1 MLLVIDV
8 GNTNIVLGVY
18 QGEQLLRHW
27 RLGTATERS
36 SDEYGVLLEQFL
48 GLAGCG
54 LKDITAAILS
64 CVVPP
69 VEWIIVHALE
79 EYLHL
84 TPMIVGPGIKT
95 GVRILYDNPKEVG
108 ADRIVNA
115 VAALARH
122 AGPMIVV
129 DFGTATT
136 FDAISKEGDY
146 LGGAI
151 CPGITISME
160 ALFRQASKLPRVNF
174 AKPESVIGRSTVTS
188 MQAGLFYGYVGLVD
202 GIVERMAAELGGGEV
217 RVIATGGL
225 AKLIGPASRYI
236 KDVDNLLT
244 LEGLRLLYERNR

>member
-8 GNTNIVLGVY
+8 GNTNIVFGVF
-18 QGEQLLRHW
+18 QGEQLVRHW

-36 SDEYGVLLEQFL
+36 SDEYGALLEQFMSMA
-48 GLAGCG
+48 GLG
-54 LKDITAAILS
+54 LKDITATILS

-69 VEWIIVHALE
+69 VEWIIIHTLE

-115 VAALARH
+115 VAALAH
-122 AGPMIVV
+122 HPGPMIIV

-136 FDAISKEGDY
+136 FDAVSKEGDY

-151 CPGITISME
+151 CPGISISME
-160 ALFRQASKLPRVNF
+160 ALFREASKLPRVTF
-174 AKPESVIGRSTVTS
+174 SKPDSIIGRNTVTS

-217 RVIATGGL
+217 RVVATGGL

-236 KDVDNLLT
+236 KEVDSLLT
-244 LEGLRLLYERNR
+244 LNGLRLLYERNR

>member
-1 MLLVIDV
+1 
-8 GNTNIVLGVY
+8 
-18 QGEQLLRHW
+18 
-27 RLGTATERS
+27 LGTSTERS
-36 SDEYGVLLEQFL
+36 ADEYGALLEQFTSMA
-48 GLAGCG
+48 GLA

-69 VEWIIVHALE
+69 LEWVIVHTLE

-84 TPMIVGPGIKT
+84 TPLIVGPGIKT

-115 VAALARH
+115 VAALAGH
-122 AGPMIVV
+122 PGPMIVV

-174 AKPESVIGRSTVTS
+174 VKPDSVIGRNTITS
-188 MQAGLFYGYVGLVD
+188 IQAGLFHGYVGLVD
-202 GIVERMAAELGGGEV
+202 GIIERMAAELGGGEV

-225 AKLIGPASRYI
+225 AKLLGPASKYI
-236 KDVDNLLT
+236 KEVDTLLT
-244 LEGLRLLYERNR
+244 LQGLRLLYERNR

>member
-1 MLLVIDV
+1 MLLVVDV

-27 RLGTATERS
+27 RLATTSERS
-36 SDEYGVLLEQFL
+36 SDEYGVLFEQFMAM
-48 GLAGCG
+48 AGIG
-54 LKDITAAILS
+54 LKDVTAAILS

-69 VEWIIVHALE
+69 VEWIIVHTLE
-79 EYLHL
+79 EYFHL

-95 GVRILYDNPKEVG
+95 GVRIMYDNPKEVG

-122 AGPMIVV
+122 PGPMILV

-136 FDAISKEGDY
+136 FDAISSAGDY

-151 CPGITISME
+151 STGITISME

-174 AKPESVIGRSTVTS
+174 AKPETVIGRSTVTS

-225 AKLIGPASRYI
+225 AKLIGPASKYI
-236 KDVDNLLT
+236 KEVDNLLT
-244 LEGLRLLYERNR
+244 LEGLRILYERNR